1 MILLG
6 IRDLNGREILEV
18 LRGSSEVT
26 VDKKLKDEFGSA
38 DKHLAAPGKHHEVAH
53 NLKLN
58 GLEELPLFLQATAVR
73 AVLLSLATFIM
84 QNRVSFRCETLE
96 ILIQKLNAPPVA
108 KNWTFEEFLGLVFG
122 GQLDEKEKGLLVQSE
137 SAILARAELV
147 LNYFLVRLF
156 NDFHKLETC
165 LFMEANKISFNFLTE
180 IEKGNYEDR
189 RLARV
194 LNIYRNYFKKRTADK
209 TDPKP
214 ELYNEVFLGLQL
226 DGQIQGIEKMVTSF
240 LSFEKKAYLQNKM
253 VSESDFMMNYY
264 KNIEL
269 GFGEIGNVAQKLADV
284 KEARSP
290 VNALRSQ
297 TVAKAQ
303 SWKGLFGIILNG
315 FADDFNRAALLI
327 KKQTE
332 DNKKAVQA
340 NPKFKP
346 KSSESWTLFESQI
359 NIGKVESNAETIS
372 ETSHSLTAPQL
383 ESLLNGVNFD
393 QVFSGLAEVFAPVL
407 EQAKKPKIPKGTR
420 DYTPL
425 QMTIKSQAINKI
437 RNIYKKH
444 GAEEIDTPIFELKET
459 LLGKY
464 GEEGGKLIYDL
475 EDQGGELL
483 SLRYDLTVPFARFM
497 GLNNLN
503 KMKRFHIGK
512 VYRRDQPN
520 TNKGRFR
527 EFYQCDL
534 DIAGKTD
541 VMLAE
546 AEILKIIVEIL
557 AGFDLKFKIKIS
569 HRLLLEAMIECAK
582 CDSKKFK
589 MICSSIDKL
598 DKEPWEAVEKE
609 LIYEKGLTSEQT
621 GLLKSFVLHKGKVAD
636 VLELI
641 KTQNL
646 FGDNSKAKT
655 SMAEIEKL
663 DNYLK
668 IFKVYDNIDFDL
680 SLARG
685 LDYYTGLIFEA
696 ILVDGETGLGSI
708 AGGGRYDELIGMFSK
723 DSIPA
728 VGGSIGIER
737 LFVILEE
744 KYKSQCRASSTE
756 FLVGSIGKAGTL
768 TRKMEIV
775 NEFWDAN
782 LSTEFIHD
790 EFPRPDKQLKFALEK
805 RIPFIVW
812 VGEDEVKNNI
822 FKIKNLYLKKEVTVP
837 GDELVKVAR
846 ELSQTYKVDLE
857 EGRVVFEE

>member
-6 IRDLNGREILEV
+6 IRDLNGREILEI

-26 VDKKLKDEFGSA
+26 VDKKLKDEFGVPEKQSGA
-38 DKHLAAPGKHHEVAH
+38 PAKHSVVAH
-53 NLKLN
+53 NLRLQE
-58 GLEELPLFLQATAVR
+58 LEDFPEFLQPRVTR
-73 AVLLSLATFIM
+73 SVLLSLSTFIM
-84 QNRVSFRCETLE
+84 QNRTSFRCEMLE
-96 ILIQKLNAPPVA
+96 RLIQNLNTLPLV
-108 KNWTFEEFLGLVFG
+108 KNMTFDEFLGLVFS
-122 GQLDEKEKGLLVQSE
+122 GQLNDKEKQLLTQSE
-137 SAILARAELV
+137 SVIMARTELV
-147 LNYFLVRLF
+147 LNYFFVRLL

-165 LFMEANKISFNFLTE
+165 LFMESNKISFNFLTE

-189 RLARV
+189 RLAKV

-214 ELYNEVFLGLQL
+214 ELYNEVFIGLQL
-226 DGQIQGIEKMVTSF
+226 DSQVQGIEKMVTSF

-269 GFGEIGNVAQKLADV
+269 GFAEIGGLTGKLSDI

-290 VNALRSQ
+290 VKSLRVQKHS
-297 TVAKAQ
+297 KFE
-303 SWKGLFGIILNG
+303 SWNGLFGIIFNS
-315 FADDFNRAALLI
+315 FVDDFNRAALLI

-332 DNKKAVQA
+332 DNKKALQA

-346 KSSESWTLFESQI
+346 KSSESWTLIESHMNIGRVESQE
-359 NIGKVESNAETIS
+359 VIS
-372 ETSHSLTAPQL
+372 EDQLLSGSKL
-383 ESLLNGVNFD
+383 ESLLNLVNFD
-393 QVFSGLAEVFAPVL
+393 LIFAGLAEVFAPVL

-425 QMTIKSQAINKI
+425 QMTIKSQAISKI
-437 RNIYKKH
+437 RQIYKKH

-497 GLNNLN
+497 GLNNIN

-541 VMLAE
+541 A
-546 AEILKIIVEIL
+546 AEILKL
-557 AGFDLKFKIKIS
+557 SCFGLKFKIKIS

-621 GLLKSFVLHKGKVAD
+621 GLLKSFVLHKGKVSD
-636 VLELI
+636 ILSLI
-641 KTQNL
+641 KSQQL
-646 FGDNSKAKT
+646 FGDNTKAK
-655 SMAEIEKL
+655 SSLAEIEKL
-663 DNYLK
+663 ENYLK
-668 IFKVYDNIDFDL
+668 IFKVYDDIDFDL

-685 LDYYTGLIFEA
+685 LDYYTGLIFEG
-696 ILVDGETGLGSI
+696 ILIEGETGLGSI

-723 DSIPA
+723 DTIPA

-744 KYKSQCRASSTE
+744 KYKSQCRASATE
-756 FLVGSIGKAGTL
+756 FLVGSIGKTGTL
-768 TRKMEIV
+768 ARKMEIV
-775 NEFWDAN
+775 NEFWDAG
-782 LSTEFIHD
+782 LSTEFIYD

-812 VGEDEVKNNI
+812 VGEDEVKNNV
-822 FKIKNLYLKKEVTVP
+822 FKIKNLYLKKEQTVAGADLVT
-837 GDELVKVAR
+837 VAR
-846 ELSQTYKVDLE
+846 ELSQAYKKDLE
-857 EGRVVFEE
+857 EGKVVFEE